1 MQREFQDVERH
12 LRDFLAPFAG
22 QRGFFEFAPRFFNGM
37 KTSIAKHN
45 FYLVFIYYFSLQRDT
60 RVNKL
65 LLWNKAREL
74 TKLWTAGTKLQFIL
88 ASHQTYVECFRAVD
102 GETLLAIMEEDKN
115 ERNPQLAPRRPQSP
129 FSQFFNIPPGSKS
142 FSKSISIQT
151 TQRPDGV
158 NFHFLQPWK
167 KLICFLFYR
176 FGKLVKLSEMVM
188 ETSRWLYQKFL
199 LRVYYHSLCNLI
211 LVLTNFSEGSTTD
224 KTTEGQ
230 VSLKRFSEVSKS
242 A

>member
-1 MQREFQDVERH
+1 MC
-12 LRDFLAPFAG
+12 
-22 QRGFFEFAPRFFNGM
+22 
-37 KTSIAKHN
+37 
-45 FYLVFIYYFSLQRDT
+45 YFSLQRDT
-60 RVNKL
+60 RGNKL

-88 ASHQTYVECFRAVD
+88 ATRTYVDCFRAVD

-115 ERNPQLAPRRPQSP
+115 ERNQQLAPRTPQSP

-142 FSKSISIQT
+142 FSRSISIQT

-158 NFHFLQPWK
+158 NFHFLQLRR

-199 LRVYYHSLCNLI
+199 LRLDHHSLCNLI
-211 LVLTNFSEGSTTD
+211 LVLTNFPEGSTTD

-242 A
+242 ALIFKNTVPLPMSQKYWSWLSTHRWK